1 MKLVV
6 FCFTLRK
13 HKDLQLRSLP
23 LNPGLESINVGWL
36 WHDSENIFWGMHGI
50 YSNLEM
56 TLILILTLI
65 LTVVPANMEQ
75 RRCLLMLIKQICLCF
90 SCCNLSDSMRSSSS
104 VRFWGI
110 KWPWDVTSLCEGKL
124 QLRIQLFQ
132 IFFILIWKKN
142 VPEIFHLSSTILT
155 GKQSWNHSFSMVN
168 LDLETCFHLQW
179 FCSWRV

>member
-1 MKLVV
+1 MKLVL

-13 HKDLQLRSLP
+13 HKDLRLRSLP

-36 WHDSENIFWGMHGI
+36 WHDSENILWGMHGI

-56 TLILILTLI
+56 TLNSSCCVCEHGTKK
-65 LTVVPANMEQ
+65 VSVNAN
-75 RRCLLMLIKQICLCF
+75 QIYLWF
-90 SCCNLSDSMRSSSS
+90 SCCNLSDSTGSCSS

-110 KWPWDVTSLCEGKL
+110 KWPWDVTSLCKGEH

-132 IFFILIWKKN
+132 IFLLFN
-142 VPEIFHLSSTILT
+142 MEEECP
-155 GKQSWNHSFSMVN
+155 WNIPTEHQNCNRVAELDPLFSVVN
-168 LDLETCFHLQW
+168 LDLATWFLLQW